1 MTAGKK
7 NPKLDSLFL
16 KNSDQWSNEKQK
28 LREIV
33 LSLPLAEE
41 MKWGQPCY
49 TSGKDRNVLLIHGF
63 KEYVAL
69 LFMKGALMKDPAG
82 LLVQQTEN
90 VQSARQIRFTGLDEI
105 EKQEDTLKAYIQ
117 NAIEIEA
124 AGLKIEK
131 KETKDFPVPDELT
144 QKFAEDAELKKAFE
158 ALTPGRQRA
167 WLLHFGQAKQSA
179 TRVSRIEKARPKILE
194 GKGLL
199 D

>member
-1 MTAGKK
+1 MTAGTK

-16 KNSDQWSNEKQK
+16 KNADQWSMEKQK

-33 LSLPLAEE
+33 LSLPLTEE

-49 TSGKDRNVLLIHGF
+49 TSGKDRNVVLIHGF

-82 LLVQQTEN
+82 ILVQQPEY
-90 VQSARQIRFTGLDEI
+90 VQSARQIRFTGLGEI
-105 EKQEDTLKAYIQ
+105 VAQEETLKAYIQ
-117 NAIEIEA
+117 NAIEIEE

-131 KETKDFPVPDELT
+131 REAKDFPVPDELHA
-144 QKFAEDAELKKAFE
+144 KLAEDAELKNAFE